1 MGREQYSGLNM
12 QAPMGFIASEVTIT
26 VLLTQASDSQLWKSN
41 SQLCRLVEQ
50 RRSPYSPLSML
61 RLDVAEIPP
70 SATRR

>member
-41 SQLCRLVEQ
+41 SQLCV
-50 RRSPYSPLSML
+50 
-61 RLDVAEIPP
+61 
-70 SATRR
+70 